1 MKKDIIIAGG
11 GAAGAIA
18 AWLAAEQDLD
28 VAVID
33 AKERGSYHP
42 CSGVYPLHSFKSF
55 PPLPDAAFERDMVT
69 MRVMSPE
76 SDAVI
81 DAREFDTTLGKVIL
95 RSTFDKFMLDAAE
108 KKGATILDQTRIS
121 KAEITAD
128 HVSLHVKDSN
138 DAESVITGDVLFLAT
153 GTSGFRLHE
162 QLGIETPPVVETV
175 IGEFSTSEDHIEN
188 VLTSGAYH
196 YYMNKKTT
204 SKIGPFWITCRKD
217 SFNAGIIDYHVSKE
231 RFIDAT
237 KRDHRLKDLFVGT
250 NELVYPGQD
259 SSITKTLI
267 PCAPIKSPYGNRLLV
282 LGDAAGLAHAF
293 YYEGVWEAR
302 ESARHAVDLVARLRA
317 ENRSFIA
324 ENLAEYKKSLARQL
338 VNKFLR
344 SGRKNSW
351 LFWEAQSDETIW
363 NYFCD
368 TVRKNKEF
376 RKLLVNCFETDY
388 ATTDI
393 DIDFKAGE
401 MIFQTIPTLKK
412 VLYAPYFLKAGTIK

>member
-11 GAAGAIA
+11 GAGGSIA

-33 AKERGSYHP
+33 AQARGSYHP

-55 PPLPDAAFERDMVT
+55 PPLPDSVFERDMVT
-69 MRVMSPE
+69 MRVMSPDN
-76 SDAVI
+76 DAVI
-81 DAREFDTTLGKVIL
+81 DAREFSTTLGKVIL
-95 RSTFDKFMLDAAE
+95 RSRFDEFMLDSAE
-108 KKGATILDQTRIS
+108 KRGAEILDSTRIT
-121 KAEITAD
+121 KAEITDD
-128 HVSLHVKDSN
+128 HVSVHVKDSN
-138 DAESVITGDVLFLAT
+138 DAEAVITGDILFLAT
-153 GTSGFRLHE
+153 GTSGFRLHA

-175 IGEFSTSEDHIEN
+175 IGEFQSSEDHIEN
-188 VLTSGAYH
+188 VLSSGAYH
-196 YYMNKKTT
+196 YYVNKKSV

-217 SFNAGIIDYHVSKE
+217 SFNAGIIDYKVTKE
-231 RFIDAT
+231 RFIET
-237 KRDHRLKDLFVGT
+237 TRTPRLKDLFT
-250 NELVYPGQD
+250 DASDLVLPGQA

-267 PCAPIKSPYGNRLLV
+267 PCAPIKTPYGKRLLV

-302 ESARHAVDLVARLRA
+302 ESAKHAVDLVARLRSENKPFTA
-317 ENRSFIA
+317 EH
-324 ENLAEYKKSLARQL
+324 LAEYKKELARQL

-351 LFWEAQSDETIW
+351 LFWQAQSDEAIW

-368 TVRKNKEF
+368 AVRKRKDF
-376 RKLLVNCFETDY
+376 RKLLVSCFEADY
-388 ATTDI
+388 AATDE